1 MSELSLNVVS
11 NEALKMREKKKRK
24 VKKIKRQCEIRE
36 RKGKERKEKVSSW
49 GWCHE
54 NPKLS
59 LNLF

>member
-11 NEALKMREKKKRK
+11 NEALKMKERKKRK

-36 RKGKERKEKVSSW
+36 RKGKKKSVHGDDAMKIR
-49 GWCHE
+49 G
-54 NPKLS
+54 LS